1 MRGVARL
8 TAALTAAAR
17 AQDAAPPGY
26 SHAPAA
32 SGAQAAAGA
41 WHGADAYAQ
50 APAQSA
56 AAEFVERSDPPKI
69 RVVVRKRPLNQK
81 ARRPLRQCPHFLRDC
96 NENDVSGQHTGRAW
110 GCVTVHCCRAQEGR
124 SAGGGGMCREDQA
137 ADRPALSQVSAHR
150 RPLTDGRVGG
160 RQEVERGEEDAVE
173 VDMGEAR
180 LVVNEPRA
188 KVRPGRAVGGAVLDG
203 DRLLLQPSLPAQA
216 RLSASPG
223 ARYGRQADARLLACG
238 SGQQPRSPA

>member
-1 MRGVARL
+1 MRGATRVA
-8 TAALTAAAR
+8 AALTAAAHT
-17 AQDAAPPGY
+17 QDAAPHGY

-32 SGAQAAAGA
+32 GGAQAAAGA
-41 WHGADAYAQ
+41 WHDAEAYAQ
-50 APAQSA
+50 TPAQSA

-81 ARRPLRQCPHFLRDC
+81 ARRPPRRPCTSEDC
-96 NENDVSGQHTGRAW
+96 NEKRCTFTCVPAMHRAVSPVTAAGRRRGGVQA
-110 GCVTVHCCRAQEGR
+110 EGGVPR
-124 SAGGGGMCREDQA
+124 GSGGELA
-137 ADRPALSQVSAHR
+137 RPLGISTNR
-150 RPLTDGRVGG
+150 RPLTDGHAGE

-188 KVRPGRAVGGAVLDG
+188 KVRPRRAGSGAAPGG

-223 ARYGRQADARLLACG
+223 ARHGPPGDVRLLACG
-238 SGQQPRSPA
+238 SSQLPGAPA